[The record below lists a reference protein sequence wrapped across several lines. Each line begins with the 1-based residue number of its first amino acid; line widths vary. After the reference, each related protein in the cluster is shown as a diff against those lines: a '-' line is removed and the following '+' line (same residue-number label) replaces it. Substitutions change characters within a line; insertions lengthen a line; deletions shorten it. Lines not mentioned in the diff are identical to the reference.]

1 MGVKTKTILQ
11 ALQHVV
17 DNPELDTDDLL
28 VVPASELVCRTLF
41 DIANS
46 AQLHDRK
53 SMAQANVARTLIF
66 HRLVGRRRTGTHP
79 AQKMQHQLT
88 FKDLTGDES

>member
-1 MGVKTKTILQ
+1 MGVKSKTIQQ

-17 DNPELDTDDLL
+17 DNPEIDTDDLL
-28 VVPASELVCRTLF
+28 SVQASELVCRTLF
-41 DIANS
+41 DIANA
-46 AQLHDRK
+46 AQLQDRK
-53 SMAQANVARTLIF
+53 SMAQANAARTIIF

-79 AQKMQHQLT
+79 AQKMQQQIT

>member
-1 MGVKTKTILQ
+1 MGVKSRTILQ

-46 AQLHDRK
+46 AQLQDRK

-79 AQKMQHQLT
+79 AQKSQQQIT

>member
-17 DNPELDTDDLL
+17 DNPELETDDLL
-28 VVPASELVCRTLF
+28 NVPASELVCRTLF

-46 AQLHDRK
+46 AQLQDRK

-79 AQKMQHQLT
+79 AQKVQQQLT